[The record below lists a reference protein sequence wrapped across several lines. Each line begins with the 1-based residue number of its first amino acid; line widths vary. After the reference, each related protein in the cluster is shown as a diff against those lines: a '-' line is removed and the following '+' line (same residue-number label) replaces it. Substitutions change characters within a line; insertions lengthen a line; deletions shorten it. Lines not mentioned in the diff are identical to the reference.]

1 MKNFELCTPTKIYF
15 GRGREKEAGAIIA
28 SLGCRKPL
36 VYFGGGS
43 ARRTGLLAAVETSI
57 MAAGLTYAELGGVQP
72 NPTVEFCEKTV
83 EFIRAQ
89 GCDMILAVGSGS
101 VMDSAKIAAHCVRT
115 GHQPWEYST
124 KKFTPTDSLPV
135 GVIVTI
141 AATGSETSCS
151 AVLTNTAL
159 GLKRG
164 VDFDANRP
172 AFAIMDPE
180 LTFSLPDYQTACG
193 TVDILMHTME
203 RYLCQNEDNEL
214 VDQLAEGLCRS
225 VIAAGRVVKDTPDDY
240 EARATLLYAASLSHN
255 GLTGAGRSFKMMAHP
270 LEHEMGGYK
279 DTIAHGAGLAVVWPA
294 YLTWLWRRGLATERL
309 TRMAVNIWGCPM
321 DFAHPEKT
329 VKAGIDACRAYFALL
344 GMPATL
350 GELGLG
356 EESIGVMAERYAADS
371 SRDLFAHMGKAE
383 AEEIYRLCL

>member
-1 MKNFELCTPTKIYF
+1 MKNFELYTPTRIYF
-15 GRGREKEAGAIIA
+15 GRGREREVGAILA
-28 SLGCRKPL
+28 GMGVRRPL
-36 VYFGGGS
+36 IYFGGGS
-43 ARRTGLLAAVETSI
+43 ARRTGLLGAVEDSVTQ
-57 MAAGLTYAELGGVQP
+57 AGLTFAELGGVQP
-72 NPTVEFCEKTV
+72 NPTVEFCRETV
-83 EFIRAQ
+83 DFIRAQ
-89 GCDMILAVGSGS
+89 GCDMILAVGGGS

-115 GHQPWEYST
+115 GRDPWEFST
-124 KKFTPTDSLPV
+124 KKAVPTDSLPV

-141 AATGSETSCS
+141 AATGSETSDS

-164 VDFDANRP
+164 VNFDANRP
-172 AFAIMDPE
+172 AFAIMNPE

-193 TVDILMHTME
+193 TVDILMHTLE
-203 RYLCQNEDNEL
+203 RYLCQSQDNEL
-214 VDQLAEGLCRS
+214 VDQIAEGLCRS
-225 VIAAGRVVKDTPDDY
+225 VIAAGRVVRETPDDY
-240 EARATLLYAASLSHN
+240 EARSTLMFAASLSHN
-255 GLTGAGRSFKMMAHP
+255 GITGAGRGVKMMAHP

-279 DTIAHGAGLAVVWPA
+279 DSVAHGAGLAVVWPA
-294 YLTWLWRRGLATERL
+294 YLTWLWQRGLATERL

-329 VKAGIDACRAYFALL
+329 AKAGIDACRDYFKLL

-356 EESIGVMAERYAADS
+356 EESIGVMAQRYAADS
-371 SRDLFAHMGKAE
+371 SRDLFAHMGKTQ